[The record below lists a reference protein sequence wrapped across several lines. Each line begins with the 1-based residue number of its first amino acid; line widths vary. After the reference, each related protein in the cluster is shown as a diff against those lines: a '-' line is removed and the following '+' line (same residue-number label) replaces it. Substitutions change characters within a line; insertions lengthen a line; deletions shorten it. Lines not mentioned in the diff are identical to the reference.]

1 MSLCLT
7 FDDGPDPVWTPRL
20 LDALKGAGARA
31 TFFPIVPRAATQPR
45 LIARMRDEGH
55 EVGLHGWA
63 HLRHT
68 EHPRATVAADTDRA
82 LGALAGLGVRPR
94 RWRLPWGRAA
104 SFTADL
110 AAERDLE
117 VVGWTADSEDWRGG
131 DADELLAR
139 VEPDLRPGAIVLL
152 HDGLG
157 PGARRGDCAATVA
170 LVPRLLAVG
179 RARGL
184 EPAALPS

>member
-1 MSLCLT
+1 MSFALT
-7 FDDGPDPVWTPRL
+7 FDDGPDPAWTPRL
-20 LDALKGAGARA
+20 LDALGHAGARA
-31 TFFPIVPRAATQPR
+31 TFFPLAPRAAAHPR
-45 LIARMRDEGH
+45 LIARMRAEGH
-55 EVGLHGWA
+55 AIGLHGWA
-63 HLRHT
+63 HLN
-68 EHPRATVAADTDRA
+68 HPDHSREAVAADTDRA
-82 LGALAGLGVRPR
+82 LGALAGLDVRPR

-104 SFTADL
+104 SFTAAL
-110 AAERDLE
+110 ADERDLE

-131 DADELLAR
+131 GADELLAR
-139 VEPDLRPGAIVLL
+139 VEPGLRPGAIVLL

-170 LVPRLLAVG
+170 LVPRLVAVA